1 MRRVLALF
9 ALLVGSAA
17 HAQTVRGVVTRAGV
31 PMPGVVVQLLDSTD
45 APSGASI
52 SDERGIYR
60 IIAPRAGTFH
70 VLARRIGFAPHRTP
84 TFVLTTGIA
93 RDMPIEL
100 SSLAV
105 ALDTI
110 RIRAATCIALSRAD
124 SPVATVW
131 EQTKTALLAT
141 DATTSSRPLSTM
153 LMRYQQTDRAGAVT
167 VRTVDVQDAD
177 SGSAPWY
184 APSPPEMRDKGYAHW
199 LTPTTM
205 QFWAPSLEVLSSRE
219 FSAEH
224 CARLEDASDPALVV
238 LAFEPLRKR
247 RGIIDIT
254 GRISVDRHTAEL
266 RELSFLYTNVDSA
279 AVNADA
285 GGRMKFARARDGSWL
300 VTDWFIRVP
309 VFDSTPRRPEREPRA
324 IAYAEQWGGR
334 VYNARRGDDT
344 VFVQPFPTLSG
355 VLHDSVTARP
365 VPNAQL
371 FLRESGRVAVT
382 DSVGAFTI
390 GSVRPGVHTLQI
402 NTTSLDSLGAARV
415 KRLPV
420 ADSLSASRL
429 AVPSLQDAL
438 AGMCVRDVTFSRSSV
453 PSLIH
458 GVVTARPADSP
469 TQTNTSTVTTAS
481 GTTTSG
487 TTTSASDSQP
497 TFVRAVWM
505 DPYTNMPMQFST
517 QAEPSGRY
525 RLCGLPPG
533 IPLDLHAERGAR
545 SSMPVRVQLNGT
557 SPYGVKHH
565 DVQPRGASEGALHG
579 VVRDGQRRL
588 VSGALVSIDS
598 LLRRSVTEMSGA
610 WRMPRVGAG
619 RVVLSVRRVGFAP
632 LDTAIML
639 AAGADSTLN
648 LVLTALPRL
657 GAAPRST
664 DGSAANGS
672 TVDDRA
678 AEAAQLAAFE
688 ARRKGPGQ
696 FVLRD
701 RLARAEGK
709 PFGDLL
715 RTLRDAAITPA
726 ITLSGATPSGDV
738 SSAVLQGVVLR
749 SGATTFRCPSAVFL
763 DSRPLYFGVGDLID
777 LNLFAPEQFESL
789 EWYANDREIPPVFR
803 GLATCGLLVLHA
815 RR

>member
-1 MRRVLALF
+1 V
-9 ALLVGSAA
+9 
-17 HAQTVRGVVTRAGV
+17 
-31 PMPGVVVQLLDSTD
+31 
-45 APSGASI
+45 
-52 SDERGIYR
+52 
-60 IIAPRAGTFH
+60 
-70 VLARRIGFAPHRTP
+70 
-84 TFVLTTGIA
+84 
-93 RDMPIEL
+93 
-100 SSLAV
+100 
-105 ALDTI
+105 
-110 RIRAATCIALSRAD
+110 
-124 SPVATVW
+124 
-131 EQTKTALLAT
+131 
-141 DATTSSRPLSTM
+141 
-153 LMRYQQTDRAGAVT
+153 
-167 VRTVDVQDAD
+167 
-177 SGSAPWY
+177 
-184 APSPPEMRDKGYAHW
+184 
-199 LTPTTM
+199 
-205 QFWAPSLEVLSSRE
+205 
-219 FSAEH
+219 
-224 CARLEDASDPALVV
+224 
-238 LAFEPLRKR
+238 
-247 RGIIDIT
+247 
-254 GRISVDRHTAEL
+254 
-266 RELSFLYTNVDSA
+266 
-279 AVNADA
+279 
-285 GGRMKFARARDGSWL
+285 
-300 VTDWFIRVP
+300 
-309 VFDSTPRRPEREPRA
+309 
-324 IAYAEQWGGR
+324 GGR

-355 VLHDSVTARP
+355 VLRDSVTARP

-390 GSVRPGVHTLQI
+390 GTVRPGVHTLQI
-402 NTTSLDSLGAARV
+402 NTSSLDSLGAARV

-429 AVPSLQDAL
+429 AVPSLREAL
-438 AGMCVRDVTFSRSSV
+438 AGMCVRDATFSRSSV

-458 GVVTARPADSP
+458 GVVTARAADSP

-487 TTTSASDSQP
+487 STTSGSTTSGSTTSASDSQP

-505 DPYTNMPMQFST
+505 DPYTGMPMRFST

-598 LLRRSVTEMSGA
+598 LLLRSVTEMSGA

-688 ARRKGPGQ
+688 ARRMGPGQ

-709 PFGDLL
+709 PLGDLL

-789 EWYANDREIPPVFR
+789 EWYANDREVPPVFR

>member
-1 MRRVLALF
+1 MLQRVLALF
-9 ALLVGSAA
+9 ALLAGFAGSAA
-17 HAQTVRGVVTRAGV
+17 RAQTVRGIVTRAGA
-31 PMPGVVVQLLDSTD
+31 PIPGVVVQLLDSTD

-52 SDERGIYR
+52 SDERGVYR
-60 IIAPRAGTFH
+60 IIAPRAGTFR

-84 TFVLTTGIA
+84 PFVLATGIV
-93 RDMPIEL
+93 RDVPIEL

-105 ALDTI
+105 VLDTI
-110 RIRAATCIALSRAD
+110 RIRAATCVALSRTD
-124 SPVATVW
+124 SPVAAVW

-141 DATTSSRPLSTM
+141 DATTSSRPLSTL
-153 LMRYQQTDRAGAVT
+153 LMRYQRIDRAGTVT

-184 APSPPEMRDKGYAHW
+184 APSPRVMRDKGYARW

-205 QFWAPSLEVLSSRE
+205 QFWAPSLEVLGSSE

-224 CARLEDASDPALVV
+224 CARLDDASDPSLVV
-238 LAFEPLRKR
+238 LAFEPRRKR
-247 RGIIDIT
+247 REIIDIT
-254 GRISVDRHTAEL
+254 GRIAVDRHTAEL
-266 RELSFLYTNVDSA
+266 RELSFRYTNVDSA
-279 AVNADA
+279 AVNASA
-285 GGRMKFARARDGSWL
+285 GGRMQFARARDGSWL
-300 VTDWFIRVP
+300 VTEWFIRVP
-309 VFDSTPRRPEREPRA
+309 VVDSSPRRPDREARA
-324 IAYAEQWGGR
+324 IVYAEQVGGR
-334 VYNARRGDDT
+334 VFNARRGDDT

-355 VLHDSVTARP
+355 VLRDSVTARP

-371 FLRESGRVAVT
+371 LLRESWRVAVT

-390 GSVRPGVHTLQI
+390 GAVRPGVHTLQI
-402 NTTSLDSLGAARV
+402 NTSSLDSLGVASV
-415 KRLPV
+415 KRLLV

-429 AVPSLQDAL
+429 TVPSLRQAL
-438 AGMCVRDVTFSRSSV
+438 AGMCVREATFPTSGV

-458 GVVTARPADSP
+458 GVVTARATDSLERE
-469 TQTNTSTVTTAS
+469 TAKVN
-481 GTTTSG
+481 
-487 TTTSASDSQP
+487 TTSASDSQP

-505 DPYTNMPMQFST
+505 DPYTGMPMRFST
-517 QAEPSGRY
+517 PAEPSGQY
-525 RLCGLPPG
+525 RLCGLPPD
-533 IPLDLHAERGAR
+533 IPLDLYAERGAR
-545 SSMPVRVQLNGT
+545 TSTPVRVQLNGT
-557 SPYGVKHH
+557 SPYGVQHH
-565 DVQPRGASEGALHG
+565 DVQPRSASEGALRG
-579 VVRDGQRRL
+579 VVRDGQQRL

-598 LLRRSVTEMSGA
+598 LLRRSVTEISGA
-610 WRMPRVGAG
+610 WRMPRVSAG

-632 LDTAIML
+632 LDTAITL

-664 DGSAANGS
+664 DGRAANSSVADDSAAA
-672 TVDDRA
+672 VV
-678 AEAAQLAAFE
+678 QWAAFE

-696 FVLRD
+696 FMLRD
-701 RLARAEGK
+701 RLERAEGK
-709 PFGDLL
+709 PLGDLL

-726 ITLSGATPSGDV
+726 IALSGAVPSGDV
-738 SSAVLQGVVLR
+738 SSAVLQGAVLQGAVLR
-749 SGATTFRCPSAVFL
+749 SGAITFRCPSAVFL
-763 DSRPLYFGVGDLID
+763 DSRPLYFGLGDPID